1 MRKILFLFLG
11 FAFLTSC
18 GSDDSA
24 TILTYQE
31 AIVGKWLLVDYND
44 AENTDIS
51 KILIQ
56 EPCVAKTFVEFKSDL
71 VFLQSSFR
79 GKDCAEVKIST
90 VNYEIVDNV
99 MTTISKGGGATIGS
113 DSVIKYYIKE
123 LTASKL
129 AIQAF
134 YDDNGVEGRIPE
146 LKEEDFYTFIYKRI
160 Q

>member
-1 MRKILFLFLG
+1 MRKILFLFLA

-18 GSDDSA
+18 GSDDSV

-31 AIVGKWLLVDYND
+31 AVVGKWLLVDYND
-44 AENTDIS
+44 AENSDIS
-51 KILIQ
+51 QILIE
-56 EPCVAKTFVEFKSDL
+56 EPCAAKTFVEFKSDL
-71 VFLQSSFR
+71 VFVESSFG
-79 GKDCAEVKIST
+79 GKDCSEVEIST

-129 AIQAF
+129 AIQGF
-134 YDDNGVEGRIPE
+134 YYDDGVEGRIPE
-146 LKEEDFYTFIYKRI
+146 LKEKDFYTLIYKRI